1 MVDLFKGEFLFHPIP
16 MEMSMNACSH
26 QCVYCFAN
34 LRKSDRLFNIKGF
47 ISDIQK
53 LHNGSFIHRKML
65 EGYPILLSNLTDPFS
80 KNNEAF
86 TETVLEYY
94 SKNGIRVY
102 FQTKGGANAYKLIK
116 AYSLRSSVYITMT
129 TDRDE
134 ISKRIE
140 PNAPAVSERIELAK
154 RLIADG
160 HEVVVGI
167 NPLATEWIDEGRL
180 HEFVK
185 MLHGFGVK
193 TFVLQLLYTDNKY
206 AEQYAKRDFAGIDVQ
221 SYNKR
226 KYAEDKI
233 RYFQRSVMT
242 LSKAGYNII
251 AWNAPVV
258 NIGWSDTAEIYGG
271 KVLPTTQDFINHIS
285 KGRETEEF
293 DVTFKDFCDY
303 MLPPLAKFFDYD
315 YPRLDGYIINRRRD
329 TWKKLPVQKIF
340 RLEDFL
346 KIYWL
351 REFKMNISPSYNLLL
366 RNESSEGVL
375 HYNAGKFNIMT

>member
-1 MVDLFKGEFLFHPIP
+1 MVDLFKGEFLFHPVP

-34 LRKSDRLFNIKGF
+34 LRNSARLFNIKGF

-65 EGYPILLSNLTDPFS
+65 EGYPVLLSNLTDPFS

-102 FQTKGGANAYKLIK
+102 FQTKGGANAYNLIK
-116 AYSLRSSVYITMT
+116 AYGLRSSVYITMT

-185 MLHGFGVK
+185 MLHGIGVK
-193 TFVLQLLYTDNKY
+193 TFVLQLLYTDSYY

-221 SYNKR
+221 SYRKG
-226 KYAEDKI
+226 KYAEEKI

-258 NIGWSDTAEIYGG
+258 NRGWSDTAEIYGG

-303 MLPPLAKFFDYD
+303 MLPPLAEFFDFE

-366 RNESSEGVL
+366 RSESSEGVL